1 MDNYERR
8 ERNIIAIILLGIMV
22 VILIFVVG
30 FVGTCISSYNNFV
43 DKEEDVKLA
52 RANVENMMQR
62 RLELIPDLVETVIAS
77 TEHEK
82 AIVESIAN
90 ASSTLSATLEDG
102 TVDEITE
109 ANTEVSRQ
117 INNVLEVARKY
128 PEIKTGEQFISLM
141 DQIEGSINRISV
153 AREEY
158 NEEISSYNKMVKRFP
173 GNILAGIFGYEEMEQ
188 FEADEE
194 AKKTILIDWTK

>member
-62 RLELIPDLVETVIAS
+62 RLELIPDLVETVKAS

-82 AIVESIAN
+82 AIVGSIAN

>member
-1 MDNYERR
+1 MRNLNKIGNALGIGKAEEDNG
-8 ERNIIAIILLGIMV
+8 ILL
-22 VILIFVVG
+22 LI
-30 FVGTCISSYNNFV
+30 S
-43 DKEEDVKLA
+43 KEDTKV
-52 RANVENMMQR
+52 
-62 RLELIPDLVETVIAS
+62 RLETVKAS

-82 AIVESIAN
+82 AIVGSIAN

>member
-62 RLELIPDLVETVIAS
+62 RLELIPDLVETVKAS

-82 AIVESIAN
+82 AIVGSIAN

-102 TVDEITE
+102 TVDEMTE